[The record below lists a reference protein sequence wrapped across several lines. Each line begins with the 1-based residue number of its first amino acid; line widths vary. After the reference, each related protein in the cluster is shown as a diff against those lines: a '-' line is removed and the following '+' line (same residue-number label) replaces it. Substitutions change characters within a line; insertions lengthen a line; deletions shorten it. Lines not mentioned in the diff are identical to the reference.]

1 MQKANEDIW
10 LLGRLRGEEADFFCF
25 VVGLRAGAATAL
37 RLTFWVP
44 RGAEAEVCVGIIDL
58 PPPLKLLVNERR
70 LPERGKE
77 QDGYRSGI
85 IDRPTQHKAL
95 LADPA
100 GNIVAVVLHDQH
112 NGGTAGQ
119 HHRQAAVNAAA
130 GDQIGNA
137 FPFSRKA
144 ALPALQYSSEYLA
157 GGSVVNG
164 RSKNTIVKLNSR

>member
-1 MQKANEDIW
+1 ME
-10 LLGRLRGEEADFFCF
+10 
-25 VVGLRAGAATAL
+25 GLRAGAATAL

-44 RGAEAEVCVGIIDL
+44 RGAEAGVCVGIIDL

-100 GNIVAVVLHDQH
+100 GNIVAVVLHGQH

-137 FPFSRKA
+137 FPSSRKA
-144 ALPALQYSSEYLA
+144 ALPALQYSGEYLA
-157 GGSVVNG
+157 GDSVVNG
-164 RSKNTIVKLNSR
+164 GSKNTIVKLNSR

>member
-1 MQKANEDIW
+1 MREQI
-10 LLGRLRGEEADFFCF
+10 FCF

-44 RGAEAEVCVGIIDL
+44 RGAEAGVCVGIIDL

-100 GNIVAVVLHDQH
+100 GNIVAVVLHGQH

-137 FPFSRKA
+137 FPSSCKA
-144 ALPALQYSSEYLA
+144 TLPALQYSGEYLA